1 MTSLNFMSKKY
12 LYIIYII
19 FWATNS
25 LFAQHM
31 PYINYTTHNGLP
43 QIQVQ
48 FLHQDSKGYIW
59 VGTKGGLARY
69 NGENFEIF
77 LKNQYIFR
85 IDEST
90 QGDIMIGTRK
100 GIYKFEKGKM
110 ILLHHFTEATSFLAG
125 NGKYWLYDA
134 HSIKEIQNGKILR
147 KYQANLIFSH
157 FAYSNYFDSKS
168 NIAYFRIKDSL
179 NILKYIQD
187 GKFIKQTFKGVISL
201 EKFENGNVYVI
212 EQENQH
218 ITVQNPLTRHIY
230 FTADLENGILKNF
243 NINDLPVDLHLFRY
257 GFQYYLLNRKNHSS
271 EHLSFPILKMPF
283 DAIMDFDGNYW
294 VATDNGLYQVGNG
307 ALKMFPKEYMNDVW
321 TLIKGKNG
329 KYYSGEYTVGLFEM
343 QPETYSK
350 VKLPTLQSNG
360 KPETEFYYGAST
372 DSSGNL
378 YFPTQNGIL
387 KYDYHHFKHIDHEL
401 SIITQYDPYSKSTIV
416 GQENGL
422 AFFDVNGQKKTFKD
436 ESKKL
441 IISRPTCFEFKNER
455 EIWIG
460 SWENMVVFN
469 RASGTFSDIN
479 RLFNNAPSDGVISM
493 DKDAKGNIW
502 LGGTDGLWYY
512 NLKTN
517 QFTKLSSETF
527 QTYIL
532 DIEVIQD
539 KHVLVGTS
547 HELYIIDLLQF
558 NQNGQL
564 NYKMYNYRNGFV
576 SEEIAQNGFLVD
588 GNKVFIPSTTFT
600 SVLDLNK
607 ISYTPDYF
615 NVWVSRIN
623 DTGLSNS
630 EENGKS
636 TFRLPKSVNKL
647 EIKYETVGFGLPTQ
661 SVFQYKLEGFDENW
675 SDWTHQKQVIYTNL
689 KSGKYT
695 FKVRAKNGSQTNSSS
710 YIKESLVQIKVSLPL
725 FQEPFFYKLAFFL
738 SLLFSG
744 TTAYLVYI
752 YYKNRIKV
760 AENERKLK
768 FHEIA
773 TLQAQMNPHFIFN
786 FLSSVQSIINKQQP
800 EKANEFLVKFS
811 RLLRS
816 YMESSIKSTQIL
828 SGNITNNEISIK
840 DEVEML
846 KMYMDLEKMKY
857 PEGKIN
863 YVFDIENQN
872 ILNKTIPPLIIQP
885 FMENAIKHGIL
896 PGTDQGLIK
905 INMIEQDDAI
915 ICQIQDNGIGRK
927 ESLQRKQQSIP
938 ANKSRGLELIKNR
951 VEVLN
956 QLGYHIEIT
965 IIDPDE
971 GGTIIQIRIG

>member
-1 MTSLNFMSKKY
+1 MLKKF
-12 LYIIYII
+12 LYI
-19 FWATNS
+19 FSFVLWATNS
-25 LFAQHM
+25 LFAQNM
-31 PYINYTTHNGLP
+31 PFINYTTHNGLP

-59 VGTKGGLARY
+59 VGTKGGLARF
-69 NGENFEIF
+69 NGESFEIF

-85 IDEST
+85 IDETSKGT
-90 QGDIMIGTRK
+90 IMIGTRK

-110 ILLHHFTEATSFLAG
+110 FPLHQFKEATSFLAG
-125 NGKYWLYDA
+125 NEKYWLYDA
-134 HSIKEIQNGKILR
+134 HSIKEIQEGKIVQTF
-147 KYQANLIFSH
+147 YTNVAFSH
-157 FAYSNYFDSKS
+157 FSYSNYFDSQI
-168 NIAYFRIKDSL
+168 NIPFFRIKDSL

-187 GKFIKQTFKGVISL
+187 HKLKKQIFNGGITL
-201 EKFENGNVYVI
+201 EKFENGSVYVI
-212 EQENQH
+212 EQNGQQ

-230 FTADLENGILKNF
+230 FTSEIDKGILINF
-243 NINDLPVDLHLFRY
+243 KLNDLPVDLHLFRF
-257 GFQYYLLNRKNHSS
+257 GFQYYLLNRKQQTS

-294 VATDNGLYQVGNG
+294 VGTDNGLYQVGNG

-321 TLIKGKNG
+321 TLIKGTNG
-329 KYYSGEYTVGLFEM
+329 KYYSGEYTVGLFEL
-343 QPETYSK
+343 QPGTLSK
-350 VKLPTLQSNG
+350 VKLPTFQPNG
-360 KPETEFYYGAST
+360 KPETEFYYGASS
-372 DSSGNL
+372 DASGNL

-387 KYDYHHFKHIDHEL
+387 KYDYHHFKRIDQEL
-401 SIITQYDPYSKSTIV
+401 SIITQYDPYTNTTLA

-422 AFFDVNGQKKTFKD
+422 AFISIDGQKKVYKD
-436 ESKKL
+436 ASKNL
-441 IISRPTCFEFKNER
+441 IITRPTCFEFKNES
-455 EIWIG
+455 EIWVG
-460 SWENMVVFN
+460 SWENLVVFD
-469 RASGTFSDIN
+469 RKSGTFSDIN
-479 RLFNNAPSDGVISM
+479 RLFNQAPEDGVISM
-493 DKDAKGNIW
+493 DKDAKGNVW
-502 LGGTDGLWYY
+502 LGGTDGLWYF
-512 NLKTN
+512 NQKTN
-517 QFTKLSSETF
+517 QFTKLNSDTF

-532 DIEVIQD
+532 DIEVVNE

-547 HELYIIDLLQF
+547 HELYIIDLIQF
-558 NQNGQL
+558 NQTGQL
-564 NYKMYNYRNGFV
+564 KYKMYNYRNGFV
-576 SEEIAQNGFLVD
+576 SEEIAQNGFMLD
-588 GNKVFIPSTTFT
+588 GNKVYIPSTTYT

-607 ISYTPDYF
+607 ISFTPDYF
-615 NVWVSRIN
+615 NVWVNSIN
-623 DTGLSNS
+623 DIGLTHS

-636 TFRLPKSVNKL
+636 IIKLPRSVNKL

-675 SDWTHQKQVIYTNL
+675 IEWTSKKQVTYTNL
-689 KSGKYT
+689 KSGTYT
-695 FKVRAKNGSQTNSSS
+695 FKVRAKNGSLTNPTSF
-710 YIKESLVQIKVSLPL
+710 IKESVVRIKVSLPL
-725 FQEPFFYKLAFFL
+725 FQEPFFYQLAFFL
-738 SLLFSG
+738 LLLFSG

-786 FLSSVQSIINKQQP
+786 FLSSVQSIINQQQP

-811 RLLRS
+811 RLMRS

-828 SGNITNNEISIK
+828 SGNISGNEISIK
-840 DEVEML
+840 DEMEML

-863 YVFDIENQN
+863 YEFEIENQN
-872 ILNKTIPPLIIQP
+872 LLNKTIPPLIIQP
-885 FMENAIKHGIL
+885 FVENAIKHGIL
-896 PGTDQGLIK
+896 PSSNRGLIK
-905 INMIEQDDAI
+905 IQIVEQDETI
-915 ICQIQDNGIGRK
+915 VCLIQDNGIGRK

-965 IIDPDE
+965 FIDPDE
-971 GGTIIQIRIG
+971 GGTIIQIKMG